1 MSHKNLGQQKP
12 FFLSFMQNYSCTQ
25 LVTVNHRRPFSNSSG
40 GEEGVCTQASQAGQA
55 RSDGFALTLPPSPA
69 PLKC

>member
-1 MSHKNLGQQKP
+1 MKHEPQKFGSAET

-40 GEEGVCTQASQAGQA
+40 GEEGGGVSVHRLVKLGKHVQT
-55 RSDGFALTLPPSPA
+55 DLH
-69 PLKC
+69 